1 MIEKLTTRYDPS
13 YVKAI
18 ENNQC
23 NRCFSKRIF
32 SDSQN
37 VSYCIECFGM
47 GEVNS
52 LMYLKR
58 TKRKVVINPFEIEL
72 EFSLSDYQL
81 RGSEFFLSCYKRK
94 KSAFLQAV
102 CGAGK
107 TEMILE
113 LIKLAIESGDVV
125 CFCIP
130 RVEIIKQIADR
141 LKKYLPKLKIC
152 VLHGDKKI
160 INDSPLIITTPQ
172 QLINFYHEFDLM
184 IIDEVDAFPYSGNP
198 FLERLVHKSM
208 NFNALLFVM
217 SATITT
223 ELSKLIKTKQIEYFE
238 IFVRYHLRELPVPI
252 LKKSLFFMS
261 DLAVAEIIRLSRDKQ
276 KLIVYVSSI
285 KKAQSLSNKL
295 NSLNFKN
302 QIISSKTV
310 YKNEVIKGFEAD
322 DFNIIV
328 STTILERGVTFANLN
343 VLVLEADHS
352 VFSTSTLI
360 QIAGRVGR
368 NEMFG
373 EIIFLSKYKSKAML
387 EAVDKIKEKNQKYA
401 MQTM

>member
-72 EFSLSDYQL
+72 DFSLSDYQL
-81 RGSEFFLSCYKRK
+81 RGSEFFLGCYKRK

-130 RVEIIKQIADR
+130 
-141 LKKYLPKLKIC
+141 
-152 VLHGDKKI
+152 
-160 INDSPLIITTPQ
+160 
-172 QLINFYHEFDLM
+172 
-184 IIDEVDAFPYSGNP
+184 
-198 FLERLVHKSM
+198 
-208 NFNALLFVM
+208 
-217 SATITT
+217 
-223 ELSKLIKTKQIEYFE
+223 
-238 IFVRYHLRELPVPI
+238 
-252 LKKSLFFMS
+252 
-261 DLAVAEIIRLSRDKQ
+261 
-276 KLIVYVSSI
+276 
-285 KKAQSLSNKL
+285 
-295 NSLNFKN
+295 
-302 QIISSKTV
+302 
-310 YKNEVIKGFEAD
+310 
-322 DFNIIV
+322 
-328 STTILERGVTFANLN
+328 
-343 VLVLEADHS
+343 
-352 VFSTSTLI
+352 
-360 QIAGRVGR
+360 
-368 NEMFG
+368 
-373 EIIFLSKYKSKAML
+373 
-387 EAVDKIKEKNQKYA
+387 
-401 MQTM
+401 

>member
-1 MIEKLTTRYDPS
+1 
-13 YVKAI
+13 
-18 ENNQC
+18 
-23 NRCFSKRIF
+23 
-32 SDSQN
+32 
-37 VSYCIECFGM
+37 
-47 GEVNS
+47 
-52 LMYLKR
+52 
-58 TKRKVVINPFEIEL
+58 
-72 EFSLSDYQL
+72 
-81 RGSEFFLSCYKRK
+81 
-94 KSAFLQAV
+94 
-102 CGAGK
+102 
-107 TEMILE
+107 
-113 LIKLAIESGDVV
+113 
-125 CFCIP
+125 
-130 RVEIIKQIADR
+130 
-141 LKKYLPKLKIC
+141 
-152 VLHGDKKI
+152 
-160 INDSPLIITTPQ
+160 
-172 QLINFYHEFDLM
+172 M

-217 SATITT
+217 SATITP

-238 IFVRYHLRELPVPI
+238 IFVRYHLRELPVPR

-261 DLAVAEIIRLSRDKQ
+261 DLVLAEIIRLSRDKQ

-373 EIIFLSKYKSKAML
+373 EIIFLSRYKSKAML
-387 EAVDKIKEKNQKYA
+387 EAIDKIKEKNKKYA